1 MHKPVVPNRYL
12 QKKWNDK
19 ENDIYFRKIWLAK
32 PSSTIQTS
40 SKSKSVALKIK
51 TKQKENCFT
60 PRKFE
65 IERDNKLLLDKLTN
79 ISLKSNLRI
88 LSLILEK
95 FLPKTLNIF
104 KPKGTNRKMEIL
116 KISQENQVNYKII
129 SGSTKETTR

>member
-19 ENDIYFRKIWLAK
+19 ENDTYFKKIWLAK
-32 PSSTIQTS
+32 PTSTIQIS
-40 SKSKSVALKIK
+40 SKSKSVASKIK
-51 TKQKENCFT
+51 NKKKENYFT

-79 ISLKSNLRI
+79 ISLRSNLRI
-88 LSLILEK
+88 NFIILEK

-116 KISQENQVNYKII
+116 KISQENQVII
-129 SGSTKETTR
+129 HIIRHC